1 MGENMH
7 NTHAETQR
15 QIKINFAPNLFT
27 LWAILFFNW
36 HTNDNSIQNVEP
48 QRWRFIILSNTRSGR
63 ILGTHKSIVFET

>member
-15 QIKINFAPNLFT
+15 QIKINFAPNL
-27 LWAILFFNW
+27 LRLLAILFFNW
-36 HTNDNSIQNVEP
+36 YTNDNSIQNVEP
-48 QRWRFIILSNTRSGR
+48 QRWRFIILSNSGR

>member
-27 LWAILFFNW
+27 FASYIIFQLVQQTTTAFRMLNPKDDASLFY
-36 HTNDNSIQNVEP
+36 Q
-48 QRWRFIILSNTRSGR
+48 TREVAEYWVL
-63 ILGTHKSIVFET
+63 INQ